1 MGYLLTNQLDT
12 TNITIY
18 ENLYSHKI
26 IYKLPYLTLYGL
38 YLRIYGTNIS
48 CNSTNYTIFIKDQ
61 NSLSLLTMID
71 TYFGK
76 LKNYKPLLK
85 NNYFTIKKNPIVDKL
100 VTKYKDV
107 DYIDINIFKI
117 NNYASHPYLLVYI
130 L

>member
-76 LKNYKPLLK
+76 LKNY
-85 NNYFTIKKNPIVDKL
+85 
-100 VTKYKDV
+100 
-107 DYIDINIFKI
+107 
-117 NNYASHPYLLVYI
+117 
-130 L
+130 